1 MNLQIKTF
9 KKENIF
15 TILLLIIIFFSI
27 GLKQFKPDIF
37 NNDGTEEL
45 YGFRIV
51 LNSNL
56 LCKDGKVNIF
66 AENKSTNR
74 YKMRIKIYDNW
85 GNLLAESKVK
95 IGKKL
100 NYLKL
105 NKELEVGI
113 HKANIL
119 IDAIDKNNNILFSV
133 ARKAKIN
140 NIPKG

>member
-15 TILLLIIIFFSI
+15 TMLLLVFIFFSI
-27 GLKQFKPDIF
+27 GLKQLDPDIF
-37 NNDGTEEL
+37 NSSKIENL
-45 YGFRIV
+45 HGFRIV

-66 AENKSTNR
+66 AENKSTNK
-74 YKMRIKIYDNW
+74 YKMKIKICDNW
-85 GNLLAESKVK
+85 GNLLAENELK

-113 HKANIL
+113 HKAKII
-119 IDAIDKNNNILFSV
+119 IDAIDKNNNILFSAV
-133 ARKAKIN
+133 RKAKIN
-140 NIPKG
+140 NIPKE